1 MYDQDF
7 INDCL
12 LPPDRPSK
20 PLMDYV
26 IKDPQGK
33 LVYKG
38 RKNYLCRRIAAQLKG
53 TSNGS
58 MRYIWGQVLKQS
70 GYSVEKQPIK

>member
-38 RKNYLCRRIAAQLKG
+38 RYNHTCRKIAAQLKG
-53 TSNGS
+53 TSNGA
-58 MRYIWGQVLKQS
+58 MKHIWSQALKES
-70 GYSVEKQPIK
+70 GYSVEKQEIR